1 MIHIFI
7 IYHGDIY
14 RKKLIDNVIKSSF
27 INIPSINYIYS
38 QLNNKN
44 NNINSNSILSYND
57 ITDIIDHQSIWNKIV
72 TFNYDKDDIYLI
84 IDDTIKVNPSYLYTF
99 NLLKTINNIINYIN
113 NYNIF
118 KDWDIIYTYNK
129 FYKEDYKN
137 EIMIDDYISIPC
149 ENRVSYKSYF
159 ISYKGAQL
167 LSSYNFDYTINLNK
181 FLIKVQYNNELKI
194 NYWCAF
200 TLKNNLFIDDNK
212 NEDITQYIKSYN
224 IVNSSLKYNNYYFT
238 VIMFVNLNKEYHFFK
253 RIINII
259 NSYNIHIIPIFYD
272 DCNNIYNKLFEIMNS
287 FESNNPNNHF
297 ILFVSTIYFIIN
309 IEVYDLINFFKDT
322 NYDIMYLFNKTIINN
337 KNFIDSLL
345 KNKISIMTL
354 DKFINI
360 NNNIYDITSLNIIY
374 CNSYDN
380 LFYNLSNTNRL
391 KYDNNIG
398 YFRYSNKYDYPLFIY
413 SLKYNPLIDDMLNI
427 VRYRGTIINSIIP
440 TTPITLYSNNK
451 LLIIVYVDE
460 NIYKI
465 RGNFDWISKYR
476 DKFVMP
482 SSIDSIDIIVY
493 TMDDNIYNILKQE
506 KYKYNLYLIRNK
518 REFIINILENSTNT
532 YKYTLLTTG
541 FHDINNIF
549 TLYDLIYTEQTIIAP
564 LIVGYKNRLKTISGL
579 NIIRRIVER
588 VELGLWVIQYIKDT
602 VMIKDS
608 IYIDII
614 EYMKKN
620 ESNSFEIFEDYMM
633 RCIRDL
639 NIPIWY
645 SNIRLYGLDIRI

>member
-181 FLIKVQYNNELKI
+181 FFIKVQYNNELKI

-360 NNNIYDITSLNIIY
+360 NNNKYDITSLNIIY

-380 LFYNLSNTNRL
+380 LFYNLSNNNRL

>member
-14 RKKLIDNVIKSSF
+14 RKKLIDNIIKSSF

-84 IDDTIKVNPSYLYTF
+84 IDDTIKVNPTYSYTF
-99 NLLKTINNIINYIN
+99 NLLKTINSIINYIN

-159 ISYKGAQL
+159 ISYKGAQS

-224 IVNSSLKYNNYYFT
+224 IVNSSLKYNNCYFT

-272 DCNNIYNKLFEIMNS
+272 DCNNIYNKLFEIMNN

-309 IEVYDLINFFKDT
+309 IEVYDLINFFKDA

-337 KNFIDSLL
+337 KNFIESLL

-360 NNNIYDITSLNIIY
+360 NNNKYDITSLNIIY

-380 LFYNLSNTNRL
+380 LFYNLSNNNRL

-460 NIYKI
+460 NIYKM

-493 TMDDNIYNILKQE
+493 TMDDNIYNILRQD

-518 REFIINILENSTNT
+518 REFIINILENGKDT

-564 LIVGYKNRLKTISGL
+564 LIVGYKNRLKTLSGL
-579 NIIRRIVER
+579 NVIRRIVER

-602 VMIKDS
+602 MMIKDS

-614 EYMKKN
+614 EYMRKN
-620 ESNSFEIFEDYMM
+620 ESNSLEIFEDYMI

>member
-181 FLIKVQYNNELKI
+181 FFIKVQYNNELKI

-380 LFYNLSNTNRL
+380 LFYNLSNNNRL

-493 TMDDNIYNILKQE
+493 TMDDNIYNILRQD

>member
-1 MIHIFI
+1 
-7 IYHGDIY
+7 
-14 RKKLIDNVIKSSF
+14 
-27 INIPSINYIYS
+27 
-38 QLNNKN
+38 
-44 NNINSNSILSYND
+44 
-57 ITDIIDHQSIWNKIV
+57 
-72 TFNYDKDDIYLI
+72 
-84 IDDTIKVNPSYLYTF
+84 
-99 NLLKTINNIINYIN
+99 
-113 NYNIF
+113 
-118 KDWDIIYTYNK
+118 
-129 FYKEDYKN
+129 
-137 EIMIDDYISIPC
+137 
-149 ENRVSYKSYF
+149 
-159 ISYKGAQL
+159 
-167 LSSYNFDYTINLNK
+167 
-181 FLIKVQYNNELKI
+181 
-194 NYWCAF
+194 
-200 TLKNNLFIDDNK
+200 
-212 NEDITQYIKSYN
+212 
-224 IVNSSLKYNNYYFT
+224 
-238 VIMFVNLNKEYHFFK
+238 
-253 RIINII
+253 
-259 NSYNIHIIPIFYD
+259 
-272 DCNNIYNKLFEIMNS
+272 
-287 FESNNPNNHF
+287 
-297 ILFVSTIYFIIN
+297 
-309 IEVYDLINFFKDT
+309 
-322 NYDIMYLFNKTIINN
+322 
-337 KNFIDSLL
+337 
-345 KNKISIMTL
+345 
-354 DKFINI
+354 
-360 NNNIYDITSLNIIY
+360 
-374 CNSYDN
+374 
-380 LFYNLSNTNRL
+380 
-391 KYDNNIG
+391 
-398 YFRYSNKYDYPLFIY
+398 
-413 SLKYNPLIDDMLNI
+413 MLNI

>member
-181 FLIKVQYNNELKI
+181 FFIKVQYNNELKI

>member
-181 FLIKVQYNNELKI
+181 FFIKVQYNNELKI

-380 LFYNLSNTNRL
+380 LFYNLSNNNRL